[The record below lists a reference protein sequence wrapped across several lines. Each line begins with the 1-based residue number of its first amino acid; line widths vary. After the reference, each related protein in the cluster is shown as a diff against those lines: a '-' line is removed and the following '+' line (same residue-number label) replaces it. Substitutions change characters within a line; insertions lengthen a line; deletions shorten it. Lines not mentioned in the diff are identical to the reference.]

1 MAAISDKDGNEMRYP
16 IGSKAELKA
25 PPQGFRVIEVDL
37 NQRADNLVVGD
48 FETLQA
54 AKAAAARRAQVGTPI
69 YIYDDRG
76 ELVERYG
83 SWH

>member
-1 MAAISDKDGNEMRYP
+1 MRYP

-25 PPQGFRVIEVDL
+25 PPTRFRVIEVDL
-37 NQRADNLVVGD
+37 SEQAGNFVVGD
-48 FETLQA
+48 FETLEEAKEA
-54 AKAAAARRAQVGTPI
+54 ANRRAQVGSPI
-69 YIYDDRG
+69 YIYDDEG

>member
-1 MAAISDKDGNEMRYP
+1 MRYP

-25 PPQGFRVIEVDL
+25 PPGSFRVIGVDL
-37 NQRADNLVVGD
+37 SQRADNFVVGD
-48 FETLQA
+48 FETLEA
-54 AKAAAARRAQVGTPI
+54 AKEAANRRAQVGAPI
-69 YIYDDRG
+69 YIYDDEG

>member
-1 MAAISDKDGNEMRYP
+1 MRYP

-25 PPQGFRVIEVDL
+25 SPKAFRVIGVDL
-37 NQRADNLVVGD
+37 SQGAGHFVIGD
-48 FETLQA
+48 FDTLLK
-54 AKAAAARRAQVGTPI
+54 AKEVANRRAQVGSPI
-69 YIYDDRG
+69 YIYDDEG

>member
-1 MAAISDKDGNEMRYP
+1 MRYP

-25 PPQGFRVIEVDL
+25 PARSFRVIGVDL
-37 NQRADNLVVGD
+37 SNRADNFVIGNFD
-48 FETLQA
+48 KLQEAKEA
-54 AKAAAARRAQVGTPI
+54 AIRRAQVGTPI
-69 YIYDDRG
+69 YIYDDEG

>member
-1 MAAISDKDGNEMRYP
+1 MRYP

-25 PPQGFRVIEVDL
+25 PPGNFRVIEVDL
-37 NQRADNLVVGD
+37 GQRDNFVVGD
-48 FETLQA
+48 FETLQEAKEA
-54 AKAAAARRAQVGTPI
+54 ANRRAQVGSPI
-69 YIYDDRG
+69 YIYDDEG